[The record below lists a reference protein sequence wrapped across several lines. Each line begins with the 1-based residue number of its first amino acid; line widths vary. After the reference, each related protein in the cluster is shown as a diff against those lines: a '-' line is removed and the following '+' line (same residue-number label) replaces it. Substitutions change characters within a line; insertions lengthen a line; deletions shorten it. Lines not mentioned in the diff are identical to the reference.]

1 MSILIKG
8 MDMPKDC
15 VSCRWHASWGCEI
28 TGIVTNGAQG
38 CPLEEVPTPHG
49 RLIDEGEL
57 KEWIEAWFVMHRG
70 YHPYSKSNLI
80 PSTEIIDIINRLPTI
95 IEAEED
101 SHD

>member
-1 MSILIKG
+1 MSILVKG
-8 MDMPKDC
+8 MEMPKDC

-28 TGIVTNGAQG
+28 TGIVTNTAQG

-49 RLIDEGEL
+49 RLIDADRAITMSISGGE
-57 KEWIEAWFVMHRG
+57 M
-70 YHPYSKSNLI
+70 YHISAA
-80 PSTEIIDIINRLPTI
+80 PTI

>member
-8 MDMPKDC
+8 MEMPKDGC
-15 VSCRWHASWGCEI
+15 CHRICIYADGTVS
-28 TGIVTNGAQG
+28 TGGRVYTA
-38 CPLEEVPTPHG
+38 VPVPPHG
-49 RLIDEGEL
+49 KLIDESEL

-101 SHD
+101 NHE